1 MQPCYVSRHA
11 VGLCFYLTLLNFS
24 GPSVCSFKLK
34 LTAKSF
40 LGILRYFMG
49 IAGNT
54 MANLQYGPDIG
65 SSILNGR
72 ACNPEGVQAL
82 LDFGHLAQPSA
93 AELAPLTSHLA
104 AFGVKR

>member
-1 MQPCYVSRHA
+1 MQPCYVSRQA
-11 VGLCFYLTLLNFS
+11 VGLCFCLALLNFS
-24 GPSVCSFKLK
+24 GPSLCSFMSKLI
-34 LTAKSF
+34 AKS
-40 LGILRYFMG
+40 LLDTLRYFMG

-54 MANLQYGPDIG
+54 RVNLQYGPDIE
-65 SSILNGR
+65 SSILNGYT
-72 ACNPEGVQAL
+72 CDPEGAKDL

>member
-11 VGLCFYLTLLNFS
+11 VGLCFYLALLNFS
-24 GPSVCSFKLK
+24 GSSLCSFMLK
-34 LTAKSF
+34 LIAKSF
-40 LGILRYFMG
+40 LDTLRYFMG

-54 MANLQYGPDIG
+54 RVNLQYGPDIE
-65 SSILNGR
+65 SSILNGH
-72 ACNPEGVQAL
+72 ACDPEGAKGR